1 MYDFLLIL
9 QSAVC
14 SPLSA
19 RYSALEMIGMLGF
32 VVVVLFIVP
41 FRLDQLHD

>member
-32 VVVVLFIVP
+32 VVVLFIVP